1 MTASELSTGNAGIRE
16 AAKLRQK
23 KFRRETG
30 CILIEGARL
39 VADALDAGANIKQLF
54 CTRAFLDSD
63 QAATVA
69 DRLNAPIRS
78 GPEHATRDKAKGR
91 RHGAGVRR
99 TACPAGAE
107 HGRGEGSRRAR
118 NSSIMKMVGVI
129 TDAAAAKLSDTHT
142 PQGVFAV
149 AEFATKTLDEVA
161 FGIDALVLVADGISD
176 PGNLG
181 AMIRSAAALGACC
194 VVASGDCCG
203 VLNPK
208 CVRATM
214 GAIFRAPVVAD
225 VVLAGAIEK
234 LRSRGLCIAAAVAHG
249 GRPPWHVDLERP
261 TALLVGSEAEGLSK
275 EALGLADALITI
287 PMHHGAESLNAA
299 AAAAALLYEAARQR
313 AKGM

>member
-1 MTASELSTGNAGIRE
+1 MSASELTAGNAGIRE

-69 DRLNAPIRS
+69 DTLNAAIRS
-78 GPEHATRDKAKGR
+78 GPEHVIANKVKDR
-91 RHGAGVRR
+91 RHGAEVPPTAGPQRSR
-99 TACPAGAE
+99 T
-107 HGRGEGSRRAR
+107 AR
-118 NSSIMKMVGVI
+118 NSSVKTVGVI
-129 TDAAAAKLSDTHT
+129 TDAAAAKLSDTRT

-149 AEFATKTLDEVA
+149 VEFATKTLDEVA
-161 FGIDALVLVADGISD
+161 FGIDALVLVADDISD

-181 AMIRSAAALGACC
+181 TMIRSAAALGACC
-194 VVASGDCCG
+194 AVASGDSCD

-214 GAIFRAPVVAD
+214 GAVFRVPVVAG
-225 VVLAGAIEK
+225 VALAGAVEK

-249 GRPPWHVDLERP
+249 GRPPWQVDLERP
-261 TALLVGSEAEGLSK
+261 TALLIGSEAEGLSK
-275 EALGLADALITI
+275 EALGLADMLITI
-287 PMHHGAESLNAA
+287 PMHHGTESLNAA
-299 AAAAALLYEAARQR
+299 AGAAALLYEAARQR
-313 AKGM
+313 AKGI

>member
-1 MTASELSTGNAGIRE
+1 MTTSELSAGNARIRE

-23 KFRRETG
+23 KCRRETG

-39 VADALDAGANIKQLF
+39 VADALDAGANIKELF
-54 CTRAFLDSD
+54 CTAAFLDSEGGRVLGSTAD
-63 QAATVA
+63 APPRAPRGAYGRPLPPEVA
-69 DRLNAPIRS
+69 ISA
-78 GPEHATRDKAKGR
+78 
-91 RHGAGVRR
+91 
-99 TACPAGAE
+99 
-107 HGRGEGSRRAR
+107 
-118 NSSIMKMVGVI
+118 I
-129 TDAAAAKLSDTHT
+129 TDAAAAKLSDTRT

-149 AEFATKTLDEVA
+149 AEFATTMVDEVA

-181 AMIRSAAALGACC
+181 TMIRSAAALGACC
-194 VVASGDCCG
+194 AVASGDSCD

-214 GAIFRAPVVAD
+214 GAIFRVPVVAD
-225 VVLAGAIEK
+225 VVLADTIEK

-249 GRPPWHVDLERP
+249 GRPPWQVDLERP
-261 TALLVGSEAEGLSK
+261 TALLIGAEAGGLSK
-275 EALGLADALITI
+275 ESLDLADMLITI

-299 AAAAALLYEAARQR
+299 AGAAALLYEAARQR